1 MNNIQSVLLG
11 LSLPFMGTVLGAG
24 MVFFMKKEIRP
35 NVQKALLGFASG
47 VMIAAS
53 VWSLIIPSIEMAEKN
68 GNKAAWLPSAIGFT
82 AGIAFL
88 LLLDSL
94 IPHLHINSD
103 KPEGTKSGL
112 QKSVMLILAVTLHNI
127 PEGMAIGVVFA
138 GMVGS
143 SPIITVASA
152 FALAIGIAV
161 QNFPEGA
168 IISMPLM
175 GTGISKR
182 KAFVYGAMSG
192 IVEPIGAIVTILLT
206 SLIMPILP
214 YILSFA
220 AGAMFYVV
228 IEELIPEAQS
238 GEHSNTATIGAG
250 MVFFMKKEIRP
261 NVQKALLGFASGVM
275 IAASVWSL
283 IIPSIE
289 MAEKNGNKAAWLPS
303 AIGFTAGIAFL
314 LLLDSLIPHLHINSD
329 KPEGTKSGLQK
340 SVMLILAVT
349 LHNIPEGMAIGVVFA
364 GMVGSSPIITVAS
377 AFALAIGIAVQNFPE
392 GAIISMPLM
401 GTGISKRKAFVYGA
415 MSGIVEPIGA
425 IVTILLTS
433 LIMPILPYILSF
445 AAGAMFYVVIEEL
458 IPEAQSGEHSNTAT
472 IGAAIGF
479 VLMMILDVALG

>member
-192 IVEPIGAIVTILLT
+192 IVEPIGAIL
-206 SLIMPILP
+206 
-214 YILSFA
+214 
-220 AGAMFYVV
+220 
-228 IEELIPEAQS
+228 
-238 GEHSNTATIGAG
+238 
-250 MVFFMKKEIRP
+250 
-261 NVQKALLGFASGVM
+261 
-275 IAASVWSL
+275 
-283 IIPSIE
+283 
-289 MAEKNGNKAAWLPS
+289 
-303 AIGFTAGIAFL
+303 
-314 LLLDSLIPHLHINSD
+314 
-329 KPEGTKSGLQK
+329 
-340 SVMLILAVT
+340 
-349 LHNIPEGMAIGVVFA
+349 
-364 GMVGSSPIITVAS
+364 
-377 AFALAIGIAVQNFPE
+377 
-392 GAIISMPLM
+392 
-401 GTGISKRKAFVYGA
+401 
-415 MSGIVEPIGA
+415 
-425 IVTILLTS
+425 TILLTS